1 MKRGTL
7 TVCLGLTLVLL
18 GGGCASK
25 RGGQVQDE
33 QDISGTEAERGR
45 LEPEAIMVR
54 AQTAMRLG
62 KTDEALYHYV
72 SLLEVQPKNVQ
83 ALIAIGEIHLEKGN
97 PKLANVAFLMAID
110 SDPSSASAYEG
121 SGLATFA
128 SHEDAIAQSA
138 FENALK
144 RDPSR
149 WRSLNGLGLL
159 ADRAGQH
166 AKALGYFQ
174 KALLK
179 SPNNPQI
186 LNNLGYC
193 KYLSHDYPG
202 ALKAADAALA
212 ITPSYT
218 PAVYNRA
225 LYLAR
230 LGRLGEAIDA
240 FRGLT
245 SEADAYNNLGYVF
258 MKEGDLALARE
269 YLEKAIQLSPTYH
282 RLANENLRQIDRLVD
297 RQVRGE
303 VSVTHSALAPPKP

>member
-1 MKRGTL
+1 
-7 TVCLGLTLVLL
+7 
-18 GGGCASK
+18 
-25 RGGQVQDE
+25 
-33 QDISGTEAERGR
+33 
-45 LEPEAIMVR
+45 MVR
-54 AQTAMRLG
+54 AQTALRLG

-72 SLLEVQPKNVQ
+72 SLLEVDPKNVQ

-97 PKLANVAFLMAID
+97 PQLANVAFLMAID
-110 SDPSSASAYEG
+110 KDPGSAPAYEG

-128 SHEDAIAQSA
+128 SHEDAIAKSA

-159 ADRAGQH
+159 ADRSGNH
-166 AKALGYFQ
+166 AQALDYFQ

-179 SPNNPQI
+179 SPKNPQI

-193 KYLSHDYPG
+193 RYLLHDYPG
-202 ALKAADAALA
+202 ALKAADTALA
-212 ITPSYT
+212 IKPDYT
-218 PAVYNRA
+218 PAVYNRS

-282 RLANENLRQIDRLVD
+282 RLANENLRQLDRLVD
-297 RQVRGE
+297 RQLHGE
-303 VSVTHSALAPPKP
+303 PALTHPAMPKP